1 LSLQCATDCALSGKL
16 LPHRATKGQE
26 ESIEDLGFAAFP
38 LYRSNILL
46 WNVLII
52 STTTLGAVVYL
63 DRESDSIPRRA
74 TQKNMP
80 TFAAID
86 IGSNSCRLKIAKVV
100 AHRLRTLAED
110 REVTRLGA
118 SVFESGLVSPE
129 AMAATL
135 RALKRFQRVV
145 QLHGVDQIRVV
156 ATAAVRDARNAA
168 AFQAW
173 VKAETGWTLEIISGL
188 EEGRL
193 IHLGVMAGGAMG
205 PEPGVGGKVLLV
217 DLGGG
222 SCEITLSEH
231 KRIKETISVPLGAV
245 RLTEEFLSAAPAPP
259 EGLARMRQ
267 WIGREL
273 RRAHKKIQPAGVS
286 LAIATSGTAAAL
298 SDACA
303 GGGKSANG
311 KAVKGS
317 GKPSG
322 KSVGK
327 MVDRLNQ
334 AQMAGLG
341 RAGAGM
347 APTREVRKLAAK
359 LAKMTLPEREAVPGI
374 GPRRAEII
382 VAGAEVFAELLSS
395 FGLEGF
401 RYSPLGLRD
410 GILAQM
416 LAEQDARATAHR
428 EFEQERWESV
438 LATARRYGVD
448 PRRAEPVR
456 AHVLQLFRE
465 LKALHQLPAEYEI
478 WLAAAAM
485 LRETGKFINHQGHHR
500 HTQYIISSSEIYGY
514 TQLQRTMVSAI
525 ARYLGK
531 SRPQPGDRALR
542 NIPGEEHMRVHR
554 AVVLLRLAEALNQD
568 RASDVLRVG
577 VKLYPKRVYLE
588 VEQGRTG
595 GELELWSLRKEAN
608 YFREVFGRELFA
620 TLK

>member
-1 LSLQCATDCALSGKL
+1 
-16 LPHRATKGQE
+16 
-26 ESIEDLGFAAFP
+26 
-38 LYRSNILL
+38 
-46 WNVLII
+46 
-52 STTTLGAVVYL
+52 
-63 DRESDSIPRRA
+63 
-74 TQKNMP
+74 MP

-100 AHRLRTLAED
+100 AHQLKTLAED

-135 RALKRFQRVV
+135 RALKRFQRTV
-145 QLHGVDQIRVV
+145 QAHGVDQIRVV
-156 ATAAVRDARNAA
+156 ATAAMRDARNAV
-168 AFQAW
+168 AFMAW
-173 VKAETGWTLEIISGL
+173 VKAETGWNMEIISGL

-193 IHLGVMAGGAMG
+193 IHRGVMGT
-205 PEPGVGGKVLLV
+205 EPGVGGRVLLV

-245 RLTEEFLSAAPAPP
+245 RLTEEFLAVDPAPA
-259 EGLARMRQ
+259 EGLARMRR

-273 RRAHKKIQPAGVS
+273 RRAHRRIKPEGVS
-286 LAIATSGTAAAL
+286 LVIATSGTAAAL
-298 SDACA
+298 NDAFAA
-303 GGGKSANG
+303 GAKPAS
-311 KAVKGS
+311 KDSKTTRSRGS
-317 GKPSG
+317 GKSRASAAGRSG
-322 KSVGK
+322 SKTV
-327 MVDRLNQ
+327 
-334 AQMAGLG
+334 G
-341 RAGAGM
+341 RAQAAMTVAGISGT
-347 APTREVRKLAAK
+347 ARAGIVPTREVRKMATKMAR
-359 LAKMTLPEREAVPGI
+359 MTLPEREAVPGI

-382 VAGAEVFAELLSS
+382 VAGAEVYAELLES
-395 FGLEGF
+395 FGMPGF

-428 EFEQERWESV
+428 EFEHERWESV

-448 PRRAEPVR
+448 PRHAEPVR
-456 AHVLQLFRE
+456 GHAVQLFRE
-465 LKALHQLPAEYEI
+465 LKALHEMPAEYES

-485 LRETGKFINHQGHHR
+485 LRDTGKFINHQGHHR
-500 HTQYIISSSEIYGY
+500 HTQYIVSSSEIYGY

-542 NIPGEEHMRVHR
+542 NIPAEEHRNVHR
-554 AVVLLRLAEALNQD
+554 AVVLLRLAVALNQD
-568 RASDVLRVG
+568 RASDVLRVAAK
-577 VKLYPKRVYLE
+577 VYPKRVYLE
-588 VEQGRTG
+588 VEPGRTG
-595 GELELWSLRKEAN
+595 AELELWSLRKEAD

-620 TLK
+620 TLA